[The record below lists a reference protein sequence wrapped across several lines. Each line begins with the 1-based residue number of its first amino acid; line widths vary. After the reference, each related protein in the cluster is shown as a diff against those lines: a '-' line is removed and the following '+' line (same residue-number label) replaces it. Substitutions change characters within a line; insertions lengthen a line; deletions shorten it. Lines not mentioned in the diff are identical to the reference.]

1 MKKETIKKKASTR
14 KQILEV
20 VNRGL
25 NTWNLIKSGDRY
37 GNLKPSEMQDILYLM
52 KLEFH
57 ALNSVLVSLGDVEC
71 PLSFKDITCDL
82 NTPFICTSCLINQ
95 SRH

>member
-1 MKKETIKKKASTR
+1 MNKRIIRKKATTR
-14 KQILEV
+14 KQIAEV
-20 VNRGL
+20 VDRGI
-25 NTWNLIKSGDRY
+25 NTWNLIKSGNRY

-57 ALNSVLVSLGDVEC
+57 TLNKVLVALGDTDC

-82 NTPFICTSCLINQ
+82 TTPFICTSCLINE

>member
-1 MKKETIKKKASTR
+1 MNKEIIRKKASTR
-14 KQILEV
+14 KQIYEV
-20 VNRGL
+20 VSRGL
-25 NTWNLIKSGDRY
+25 NTWNLIKNGNRY
-37 GNLKPSEMQDILYLM
+37 GNLKPSEMKDILYLM

-57 ALNSVLVSLGDVEC
+57 VLNSVLVSLGDSDC

-82 NTPFICTSCLINQ
+82 TTPFICTSCLINK